1 MVPDAVLRR
10 ECLAPQC
17 PQQCFLPLR
26 RKASNVPENIAA
38 DLGQE
43 LSFTTRKYFCKKN
56 GHNNLG
62 RGSYARF
69 TFFECFFAEM

>member
-1 MVPDAVLRR
+1 M
-10 ECLAPQC
+10 ECLTAEGVRRAPRSVVMFSSAETQ
-17 PQQCFLPLR
+17 
-26 RKASNVPENIAA
+26 ASNASENI
-38 DLGQE
+38 
-43 LSFTTRKYFCKKN
+43 TTAFGARTIFYYEKIFLQKN